1 MMGLEH
7 HLRLL
12 KPGFNTAHDETI
24 KPFILLVVDKRE
36 EGLKAA
42 NNLLQKRMLIQLL
55 LVVTLTLVKICYMAN
70 IYLMR
75 QVPYI
80 IEKVLLHNLCLK
92 MTKVT

>member
-12 KPGFNTAHDETI
+12 KPGFNTDRDETI

-42 NNLLQKRMLIQLL
+42 NNLYKNE
-55 LVVTLTLVKICYMAN
+55 C
-70 IYLMR
+70 
-75 QVPYI
+75 
-80 IEKVLLHNLCLK
+80 
-92 MTKVT
+92 

>member
-42 NNLLQKRMLIQLL
+42 NNLYKNE
-55 LVVTLTLVKICYMAN
+55 C
-70 IYLMR
+70 
-75 QVPYI
+75 
-80 IEKVLLHNLCLK
+80 
-92 MTKVT
+92 

>member
-12 KPGFNTAHDETI
+12 KTRIQYGCDETI

-80 IEKVLLHNLCLK
+80 IEKVLLHNLC
-92 MTKVT
+92 